1 MVIDQAKPVL
11 TAVDH
16 DIRADFIDHPGDTS
30 AIGENAVNRFLGKDI
45 GLGAGITE
53 LMAYVFT
60 GPAPVVVIQDTLYVY
75 PLAYRLTFFQ

>member
-1 MVIDQAKPVL
+1 MVIDQAEPVL

-30 AIGENAVNRFLGKDI
+30 TIGEDAVNRLFGKDI

-53 LMAYVFT
+53 LMAYIFA
-60 GPAPVVVIQDTLYVY
+60 GPGPVVVIQDALYIY
-75 PLAYRLTFFQ
+75 PLADRLTFF